1 MNEQHSAVV
10 VNPFLLSLMLP
21 FSALGAALTSPR
33 AIFGLATDNNLYV
46 NDGYATSIFKT
57 GIGKSILATENSRER
72 AQFILEAKE
81 AVKQGRVMDALGV
94 EKLKGLEP
102 GCHFERWPNCGG
114 LFPTGNACWCCW
126 GYRGG
131 CGDTEAECKGI
142 CHP

>member
-1 MNEQHSAVV
+1 MMAPSRSGKERCAAALRSRTQKAAGVRA
-10 VNPFLLSLMLP
+10 MLP
-21 FSALGAALTSPR
+21 ESMTGKGLMGRHDRRLFAEWLIGPAVLDALAR
-33 AIFGLATDNNLYV
+33 
-46 NDGYATSIFKT
+46 
-57 GIGKSILATENSRER
+57 
-72 AQFILEAKE
+72 
-81 AVKQGRVMDALGV
+81 GRVMDALGV

>member
-1 MNEQHSAVV
+1 MSGLQCRRPLPHSL
-10 VNPFLLSLMLP
+10 PTLLLP
-21 FSALGAALTSPR
+21 Q

-102 GCHFERWPNCGG
+102 GCHFERLHKKC
-114 LFPTGNACWCCW
+114 
-126 GYRGG
+126 
-131 CGDTEAECKGI
+131 
-142 CHP
+142 